1 MFCGSLPLSVPGFV
15 RSLFMG
21 EREGGHLMAF
31 ALSFPRVDSAQPR
44 ERPTNPT
51 YVYKV
56 TAPENRRQE
65 KPRIAAFI
73 TKRFLISFSPQEE
86 DDGGAAGPAG
96 GRPAEGQ

>member
-1 MFCGSLPLSVPGFV
+1 MSVLPTPPVTSCLCRRCCRNRERAMFCGSLPLSVPGFV

-51 YVYKV
+51 YV
-56 TAPENRRQE
+56 
-65 KPRIAAFI
+65 
-73 TKRFLISFSPQEE
+73 
-86 DDGGAAGPAG
+86 
-96 GRPAEGQ
+96 